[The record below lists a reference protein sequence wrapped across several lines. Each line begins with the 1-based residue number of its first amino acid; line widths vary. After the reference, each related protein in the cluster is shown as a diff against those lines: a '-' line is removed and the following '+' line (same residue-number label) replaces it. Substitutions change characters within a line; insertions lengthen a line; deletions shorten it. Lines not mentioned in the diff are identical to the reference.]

1 MAEKDVGGDHAVV
14 GGPWKS
20 KVEAKTATEAFC
32 RVGRRSNAKTV
43 VAQQW
48 CGPCGLAKERA
59 MKVKELMRTSVA
71 RVLPAATVGEALSR
85 MDGSGVTS
93 LPVEDAQGFL
103 LGFVGRA
110 DLSRAIAEGTVAPSA
125 AVGDG
130 LSSHLATATP
140 EMDVAR
146 VAEMMRDRG
155 VDDIMVVEGRSLVGA
170 LSLAEAGKA
179 GPAEADQCHRAG

>member
-1 MAEKDVGGDHAVV
+1 
-14 GGPWKS
+14 
-20 KVEAKTATEAFC
+20 
-32 RVGRRSNAKTV
+32 
-43 VAQQW
+43 
-48 CGPCGLAKERA
+48 

-71 RVLPAATVGEALSR
+71 RVAPAVTVGEALSR

-93 LPVEDAQGFL
+93 LPVEDAEGFL
-103 LGFVGRA
+103 LGVARLA
-110 DLSRAIAEGTVAPSA
+110 DLSRALAEGSVASSA
-125 AVGDG
+125 SIGDG
-130 LSSHLATATP
+130 LSSHLVTATP

-179 GPAEADQCHRAG
+179 GPAGADHHHQAG

>member
-1 MAEKDVGGDHAVV
+1 
-14 GGPWKS
+14 
-20 KVEAKTATEAFC
+20 
-32 RVGRRSNAKTV
+32 
-43 VAQQW
+43 
-48 CGPCGLAKERA
+48 

-71 RVLPAATVGEALSR
+71 RVAPAATVGEALSR

-93 LPVEDAQGFL
+93 LPIEDAEGFL
-103 LGFVGRA
+103 LGVARLA
-110 DLSRAIAEGTVAPSA
+110 DLSRAIAEGSIASSA

-130 LSSHLATATP
+130 LSSHLVTATP

-179 GPAEADQCHRAG
+179 ATGLRPAL

>member
-1 MAEKDVGGDHAVV
+1 
-14 GGPWKS
+14 
-20 KVEAKTATEAFC
+20 
-32 RVGRRSNAKTV
+32 
-43 VAQQW
+43 
-48 CGPCGLAKERA
+48 

-71 RVLPAATVGEALSR
+71 RVAPAVTVGEALSR

-93 LPVEDAQGFL
+93 LPVEDAEGFL
-103 LGFVGRA
+103 LGVARLA
-110 DLSRAIAEGTVAPSA
+110 DLSRAMAEGSVASSA

-130 LSSHLATATP
+130 LSSHLVTATP

-179 GPAEADQCHRAG
+179 ETNLRPAL

>member
-1 MAEKDVGGDHAVV
+1 
-14 GGPWKS
+14 
-20 KVEAKTATEAFC
+20 
-32 RVGRRSNAKTV
+32 
-43 VAQQW
+43 
-48 CGPCGLAKERA
+48 

-71 RVLPAATVGEALSR
+71 KVSSAATVGEVLSR

-93 LPVEDAQGFL
+93 LPVEDAEGFL
-103 LGFVGRA
+103 LGVARVA
-110 DLSRAIAEGTVAPSA
+110 DLSRAIAEGSVASSA

-140 EMDVAR
+140 DMDVAR

-179 GPAEADQCHRAG
+179 GTALRPAL

>member
-1 MAEKDVGGDHAVV
+1 
-14 GGPWKS
+14 
-20 KVEAKTATEAFC
+20 
-32 RVGRRSNAKTV
+32 
-43 VAQQW
+43 
-48 CGPCGLAKERA
+48 

-71 RVLPAATVGEALSR
+71 RVAPAATVGEAPSR
-85 MDGSGVTS
+85 MDRSGVTS
-93 LPVEDAQGFL
+93 LPIEDAEGFL
-103 LGFVGRA
+103 LGVAKLA
-110 DLSRAIAEGTVAPSA
+110 DLSRAIAEGSVASSA

-130 LSSHLATATP
+130 LSSHLVTATA

-179 GPAEADQCHRAG
+179 GPAGES

>member
-1 MAEKDVGGDHAVV
+1 
-14 GGPWKS
+14 
-20 KVEAKTATEAFC
+20 
-32 RVGRRSNAKTV
+32 
-43 VAQQW
+43 
-48 CGPCGLAKERA
+48 

-71 RVLPAATVGEALSR
+71 KLSPGATVREALSR

-93 LPVEDAQGFL
+93 LPVEDAEGFL
-103 LGFVGRA
+103 LGVARLA
-110 DLSRAIAEGTVAPSA
+110 DLSRALAEGSVASSA

-130 LSSHLATATP
+130 LSSPLATATS

-179 GPAEADQCHRAG
+179 ETGLRPAL

>member
-1 MAEKDVGGDHAVV
+1 
-14 GGPWKS
+14 
-20 KVEAKTATEAFC
+20 
-32 RVGRRSNAKTV
+32 
-43 VAQQW
+43 
-48 CGPCGLAKERA
+48 

-71 RVLPAATVGEALSR
+71 RVAPAATVGEALSR

-93 LPVEDAQGFL
+93 LPIEDAEGFL
-103 LGFVGRA
+103 LGVARLA
-110 DLSRAIAEGTVAPSA
+110 DLSRAIAEGSIASSA

-130 LSSHLATATP
+130 LSSHLVTATP

-179 GPAEADQCHRAG
+179 GPAGADHGHRAGQRGGRRA

>member
-1 MAEKDVGGDHAVV
+1 MK
-14 GGPWKS
+14 
-20 KVEAKTATEAFC
+20 
-32 RVGRRSNAKTV
+32 
-43 VAQQW
+43 
-48 CGPCGLAKERA
+48 A
-59 MKVKELMRTSVA
+59 MELMRACAAKVS
-71 RVLPAATVGEALSR
+71 PAVTVREALSR

-93 LPVEDAQGFL
+93 LPIEDAEGFL
-103 LGFVGRA
+103 LGVARLA
-110 DLSRAIAEGTVAPSA
+110 DLSRAIAEGTVASSA

-146 VAEMMRDRG
+146 VAEMMRDRE

-179 GPAEADQCHRAG
+179 GPAGADQCHRAG

>member
-1 MAEKDVGGDHAVV
+1 
-14 GGPWKS
+14 
-20 KVEAKTATEAFC
+20 
-32 RVGRRSNAKTV
+32 
-43 VAQQW
+43 
-48 CGPCGLAKERA
+48 

-71 RVLPAATVGEALSR
+71 KVSSAATVGEVLSR

-93 LPVEDAQGFL
+93 LPVEDAEGFL
-103 LGFVGRA
+103 LGVARVA
-110 DLSRAIAEGTVAPSA
+110 DLSRAIAEGSVASSA

-140 EMDVAR
+140 DMDVAR

-170 LSLAEAGKA
+170 LSLAEAGTA
-179 GPAEADQCHRAG
+179 GPAEADHRHRAG

>member
-1 MAEKDVGGDHAVV
+1 
-14 GGPWKS
+14 
-20 KVEAKTATEAFC
+20 
-32 RVGRRSNAKTV
+32 
-43 VAQQW
+43 
-48 CGPCGLAKERA
+48 
-59 MKVKELMRTSVA
+59 MKVKERMRTSVA
-71 RVLPAATVGEALSR
+71 RVLPAATVAEVLSR
-85 MDGSGVTS
+85 MEGSDVTS
-93 LPVEDAQGFL
+93 LPVEDAEGFL
-103 LGFVGRA
+103 LGVARLA
-110 DLSRAIAEGTVAPSA
+110 DLSRAIAEGAAASSA

-179 GPAEADQCHRAG
+179 ETTLHPAL

>member
-1 MAEKDVGGDHAVV
+1 
-14 GGPWKS
+14 
-20 KVEAKTATEAFC
+20 
-32 RVGRRSNAKTV
+32 
-43 VAQQW
+43 
-48 CGPCGLAKERA
+48 

-71 RVLPAATVGEALSR
+71 RVAPAVTVREALSR

-93 LPVEDAQGFL
+93 LPIEDAEGFL
-103 LGFVGRA
+103 LGVARFA
-110 DLSRAIAEGTVAPSA
+110 DLSRALAEGSVASSA

-130 LSSHLATATP
+130 LSSHLVTATP

-179 GPAEADQCHRAG
+179 GPAGADHHHQAG

>member
-1 MAEKDVGGDHAVV
+1 
-14 GGPWKS
+14 
-20 KVEAKTATEAFC
+20 
-32 RVGRRSNAKTV
+32 
-43 VAQQW
+43 
-48 CGPCGLAKERA
+48 
-59 MKVKELMRTSVA
+59 MKVKELMRISVA
-71 RVLPAATVGEALSR
+71 KVSPAATVMEALSR

-93 LPVEDAQGFL
+93 LPVEDAEGFL
-103 LGFVGRA
+103 LGVAKHA
-110 DLSRAIAEGTVAPSA
+110 DLSRALAQGTVAPSA

-130 LSSHLATATP
+130 LSSHLVTATP

-179 GPAEADQCHRAG
+179 ETGLRPAL

>member
-1 MAEKDVGGDHAVV
+1 
-14 GGPWKS
+14 
-20 KVEAKTATEAFC
+20 
-32 RVGRRSNAKTV
+32 
-43 VAQQW
+43 
-48 CGPCGLAKERA
+48 

-71 RVLPAATVGEALSR
+71 KAAPAVTVGEALSR
-85 MDGSGVTS
+85 MDGTGVTS
-93 LPVEDAQGFL
+93 LPIEDAEGFL
-103 LGFVGRA
+103 LGVARLA
-110 DLSRAIAEGTVAPSA
+110 DLSRAMAEGSVASSA

-130 LSSHLATATP
+130 LSSHLVTATP

-179 GPAEADQCHRAG
+179 ETNLRPAL

>member
-1 MAEKDVGGDHAVV
+1 
-14 GGPWKS
+14 
-20 KVEAKTATEAFC
+20 
-32 RVGRRSNAKTV
+32 
-43 VAQQW
+43 
-48 CGPCGLAKERA
+48 

-71 RVLPAATVGEALSR
+71 RVSPSATVREALSR
-85 MDGSGVTS
+85 MDGSSVTS
-93 LPVEDAQGFL
+93 LPVEDAEGFL
-103 LGFVGRA
+103 LGVARLA
-110 DLSRAIAEGTVAPSA
+110 DLSRAIAEGSVESSA

-130 LSSHLATATP
+130 LSSHLVTATP

-179 GPAEADQCHRAG
+179 ETGLRPAL